1 MEIKIDNAK
10 YFGECVR
17 AIAPLVDEANLKFSK
32 EGLSV
37 LSLDKTSVALVD
49 FNMPSKAFSKYEVEN
64 ESIGINI
71 ENFNKIISRARDG
84 ESLTINKPKDAKT
97 KFTAIFASGNSKR
110 KYTINLIDVKETK
123 DIIPKVD
130 AKIDIIGSELSNEL
144 NDAVSISDFVTLSL
158 SKSGFE
164 VYAKGEVAEMQNECN
179 PDKISEK
186 EAKGTFNLE
195 YLRAMIKGCDK
206 DSTINLTLANNEP
219 LSIAYNIGEARLRF
233 VLAPYMMEE

>member
-1 MEIKIDNAK
+1 MEIKIDDAK
-10 YFGECVR
+10 YFGECIR
-17 AIAPLVDEANLKFSK
+17 AIAPLAEEANLKFSK

-84 ESLTINKPKDAKT
+84 ESLTINTAKT
-97 KFTAIFASGNSKR
+97 KITAIFASGNSR
-110 KYTINLIDVKETK
+110 RRYTINLIDVKETK
-123 DIIPKVD
+123 DIVPKVD
-130 AKIDIIGSELSNEL
+130 AKIDIIGSELLNEL

-158 SKSGFE
+158 SKNGFE
-164 VYAKGEVAEMQNECN
+164 VYAKGEIAEMQNECN
-179 PDKISEK
+179 PDKMSEK
-186 EAKGTFNLE
+186 EAKGAFNLE

-206 DSTINLTLANNEP
+206 DSTISLTLANNEP
-219 LSIAYNIGEARLRF
+219 LSISYNIGEARLRF

>member
-84 ESLTINKPKDAKT
+84 ESLTINKAKT
-97 KFTAIFASGNSKR
+97 KITAVFASGNSKR
-110 KYTINLIDVKETK
+110 KYLINTIDVKETK
-123 DIIPKVD
+123 DIVPKVD

-144 NDAVSISDFVTLSL
+144 NDAVSISNFVTLSL

-164 VYAKGEVAEMQNECN
+164 VYAKGNIAEMQNECN

-206 DSTINLTLANNEP
+206 DSMVNLTLANKEP
-219 LSIAYNIGEARLRF
+219 LSIAYDIGEARLRF

>member
-84 ESLTINKPKDAKT
+84 ESLTINKAKT
-97 KFTAIFASGNSKR
+97 KITAVFASGNSKR
-110 KYTINLIDVKETK
+110 KYLINTIDVKETK
-123 DIIPKVD
+123 DIVPKVD

-144 NDAVSISDFVTLSL
+144 NDAVSISNFVTLSL

-164 VYAKGEVAEMQNECN
+164 VYAKGDIAEMQNECN

-206 DSTINLTLANNEP
+206 DSTVNLTLANNEP
-219 LSIAYNIGEARLRF
+219 LSISYNIGEARLRF

>member
-49 FNMPSKAFSKYEVEN
+49 FNMPSKVFSKYEVEN

-71 ENFNKIISRARDG
+71 EDFNKIISRARDG
-84 ESLTINKPKDAKT
+84 ESLTINKAKT
-97 KFTAIFASGNSKR
+97 KITAIFAIGNSKR
-110 KYTINLIDVKETK
+110 RYTINLIDVKETK
-123 DIIPKVD
+123 DIVPKVD

-144 NDAVSISDFVTLSL
+144 NDAVSISDFVTLNL

-164 VYAKGEVAEMQNECN
+164 VYAKGDIAEMQNECN

-206 DSTINLTLANNEP
+206 GSMINLTLANNEP
-219 LSIAYNIGEARLRF
+219 LSISYNIGEARLRF
-233 VLAPYMMEE
+233 VLAPYMIEE

>member
-84 ESLTINKPKDAKT
+84 ESLTINKAKT
-97 KFTAIFASGNSKR
+97 KITAVFASGNSKR
-110 KYTINLIDVKETK
+110 KYLINTIDVKETK
-123 DIIPKVD
+123 DIVPKVD

-144 NDAVSISDFVTLSL
+144 NDAVSISNFVTLSL

-164 VYAKGEVAEMQNECN
+164 VYAKGDIAEMQNECN

-233 VLAPYMMEE
+233 VLAPYMMEA

>member
-37 LSLDKTSVALVD
+37 LSLDRTSVALVD
-49 FNMPSKAFSKYEVEN
+49 FNLPSKAFSKYEVEN

-84 ESLTINKPKDAKT
+84 ESLTINKSKDAKT
-97 KFTAIFASGNSKR
+97 KITAIFAIGNSKR
-110 KYTINLIDVKETK
+110 KYLINMIDVKETK
-123 DIIPKVD
+123 DVVPKVD

-164 VYAKGEVAEMQNECN
+164 VYAKGNIAEMQNECN

-206 DSTINLTLANNEP
+206 DSMVNLTLANKEP
-219 LSIAYNIGEARLRF
+219 LSIAYDIGEARLRF

>member
-37 LSLDKTSVALVD
+37 LSLDRTSVALVD
-49 FNMPSKAFSKYEVEN
+49 FNLPSKAFSKYEVEN

-84 ESLTINKPKDAKT
+84 ESLTINKSKDAKT
-97 KFTAIFASGNSKR
+97 KITAIFAIGNSKR
-110 KYTINLIDVKETK
+110 KYLINMIDVKETK
-123 DIIPKVD
+123 DVVPKVD

-164 VYAKGEVAEMQNECN
+164 VYAKGNIAEMQNECN

-206 DSTINLTLANNEP
+206 DSMVNLTLANKEP
-219 LSIAYNIGEARLRF
+219 LSIAYDIGEARLRF
-233 VLAPYMMEE
+233 VLAPYIMEE

>member
-49 FNMPSKAFSKYEVEN
+49 FNMPSKVFSKYEVEN

-71 ENFNKIISRARDG
+71 EDFNKIISRARDG
-84 ESLTINKPKDAKT
+84 ESLTINKAKT
-97 KFTAIFASGNSKR
+97 KITAIFAIGNSKR
-110 KYTINLIDVKETK
+110 RYTINLIDVKETK
-123 DIIPKVD
+123 DIVPKVD

-144 NDAVSISDFVTLSL
+144 NDAVSISDFVTLNL

-164 VYAKGEVAEMQNECN
+164 VYAKGDIAEMQNECN

-233 VLAPYMMEE
+233 VLAPYMMEA

>member
-49 FNMPSKAFSKYEVEN
+49 FNLPSKAFSKYEVEN

-84 ESLTINKPKDAKT
+84 ESLTINKSKDAKT
-97 KFTAIFASGNSKR
+97 KITAIFAIGNSKR
-110 KYTINLIDVKETK
+110 KYLINMIDVKETK
-123 DIIPKVD
+123 DVVPKVD

-164 VYAKGEVAEMQNECN
+164 VYAKGNIAEMQNECN

-206 DSTINLTLANNEP
+206 DSMVNLTLANKEP
-219 LSIAYNIGEARLRF
+219 LSIAYDIGEARLRF
-233 VLAPYMMEE
+233 VLAPYIMEE